1 MKKLIVSTALS
12 SVLALSA
19 LPVLAQTAA
28 DPAASAPEATA
39 PADTATTAASPY
51 LPGVQDGVRAS
62 DFIGKRVY
70 VTEADTSGLSD
81 TAIAQ
86 ANADWEDAGEISDLI
101 ISMSGDT
108 EAVLVDFGGFLGI
121 GEKTVAL
128 SLNDLTMVPDSNSP
142 DDYFIVFHGSK
153 AELEAAPTFDPE
165 MVFSAAE
172 PAAPAEGT
180 VTADTDPASPE
191 TAVVPDMTADPAA
204 TAATE
209 TEAAPAGEMAAGEAV
224 DLAAWAEADLIG
236 KRVYGP
242 GDEDVGE
249 ISSVS
254 LDANGKVAAAVV
266 DVGGFLGMG
275 EKPVALDSSM
285 LTLVKEADGDV
296 FFRVAATQEQ
306 LEQMQ
311 PYAG

>member
-19 LPVLAQTAA
+19 LPVMAQTAA
-28 DPAASAPEATA
+28 DPAA
-39 PADTATTAASPY
+39 PAATTAADASPY

-70 VTEADTSGLSD
+70 VTEADTTGLSD

-86 ANADWEDAGEISDLI
+86 ANADWQDAGEISDLI
-101 ISMSGDT
+101 ISMAGDT

-153 AELEAAPTFDPE
+153 AELEAAPAFDPD
-165 MVFSAAE
+165 MVFSATE
-172 PAAPAEGT
+172 PAAPADGA
-180 VTADTDPASPE
+180 VTADAEPASPE
-191 TAVVPDMTADPAA
+191 TAILPEMTADPADE
-204 TAATE
+204 TAA
-209 TEAAPAGEMAAGEAV
+209 TEAAPADAMAAGEAV
-224 DLAAWAEADLIG
+224 DLATWAEADLIG

-249 ISSVS
+249 ISAVSV
-254 LDANGKVAAAVV
+254 DADGKIAAAVV
-266 DVGGFLGMG
+266 DVGGFLGIG

-285 LTLVKEADGDV
+285 LTLVKEADGNV

-311 PYAG
+311 PHAG